1 MALETIVDQ
10 PRAVTL
16 LRRALESG
24 RVAHAYAFV
33 GPAGSGRTTAALLWA
48 AALLCERGGCG
59 ACRACRL
66 VASRQHPDLHLVV
79 PTPPEKN
86 PRGPRAIRID
96 AIREVERRA
105 ALAPAMALRK
115 VFVLDDADRMT
126 EETPQAFLK
135 VLEEPSAT
143 THFVLVLTRAR
154 ALPATVLSRCQG
166 VRFEAREDPRVA
178 AARAEAFALLDAVR
192 AKGVEALFRGAD
204 RLDRDRAEGLVDAY
218 WLVYRD
224 LLLVKSGA
232 PRALLANAER
242 AGDLAREAER
252 WTVEGLLGAIEACR
266 QAREALGHNVA
277 PRLTVEVV
285 LSRLALGAA

>member
-1 MALETIVDQ
+1 MALESILDQ

-16 LRRALESG
+16 LRRALASG

-33 GPAGSGRTTAALLWA
+33 GPTGSGRTTAALAWA

-66 VASRQHPDLHLVV
+66 AAARQHPDLHLIA

-105 ALAPAMALRK
+105 ALAPALARRK

-135 VLEEPSAT
+135 ILEEPSAS
-143 THFVLVLTRAR
+143 THFVLVLARAR
-154 ALPATVLSRCQG
+154 ALPATVLSRCQV
-166 VRFEAREDPRVA
+166 VRFEAREDGRA
-178 AARAEAFALLDAVR
+178 GAARAEALTLLGAARD
-192 AKGVEALFRGAD
+192 KGVDALFRSAE

-218 WLVYRD
+218 WLVCRD
-224 LLLVKSGA
+224 LLLVKAGA
-232 PRALLANAER
+232 PATLLASAEG
-242 AGDLAREAER
+242 AGELAREAER
-252 WTVEGLLGAIEACR
+252 WTVEGLLGAIETCR
-266 QAREALGHNVA
+266 EAREALGHNVG

-285 LSRLALGAA
+285 VSRLTLGAA